1 VENYRERFVEGV
13 VEELFE
19 VFPVVMVMGPRGAGK
34 TAMIERIVGGDWRCF
49 SFEDSALLLRVRTDP
64 TLFVRGFGS
73 HVAID
78 EAQKC
83 PDLFHSIKE
92 LVDRGFDY
100 KIILSGSAN
109 FLLLRSITESLA
121 GRVGL
126 LEMMPFSL
134 AEKMGRGSNEFVKIL
149 CRSETVDELYGRLS
163 KLESERLAD
172 EDVLEFILNGGF
184 PRIHDLKEQGQR
196 NTWFQNYIGTYIE
209 RDLRDLAQVGDVDTF
224 QKVYRLI
231 AYRNSGI
238 LNMSSIASDVGV
250 SVQTVKNYISILEAS
265 YQVKRLA
272 AYSVEQRKQVIKAP
286 KIFYTDTG
294 LLNYFVQNDSLER
307 MTSGGDWGGVL
318 EAHVF
323 AELYKE
329 IKDMAP
335 RPGLYYWRTNNGAE
349 VDFVLEWKQRLI
361 PVEVKSAATVSPSSL
376 RGLRS
381 FKESQAEGKVLFA
394 VVLYRGDEVVFLND
408 WTLGVPL
415 GMLY

>member
-1 VENYRERFVEGV
+1 MKYRKRTLEGYIDPLM
-13 VEELFE
+13 EL
-19 VFPVVMVMGPRGAGK
+19 FPVVAVTGPRQAGK
-34 TAMIERIVGGDWRCF
+34 STLINHYIAKDWKYYTLDNR
-49 SFEDSALLLRVRTDP
+49 ELLLRVKTDP

-109 FLLLRSITESLA
+109 FLLLKSITESLA

-134 AEKMGRGSNEFVKIL
+134 SEKMGRVSNWIVKVL
-149 CRSETVDELYGRLS
+149 CESETIEELYGRLS
-163 KLESERLAD
+163 TFEPERLPD
-172 EDVLEFILNGGF
+172 GELLDFILSGGF
-184 PRIHDLKEQGQR
+184 PRIHDFEERGQR
-196 NTWFQNYIGTYIE
+196 NTWFQNYISTYIE

-250 SVQTVKNYISILEAS
+250 SVQTIKNYISILEAS

-286 KIFYTDTG
+286 KIYYTDTG
-294 LLNYFVQNDSLER
+294 LLNYFVQNDSVER
-307 MTSGGDWGGVL
+307 MVSGGDWGGVL

-323 AELYKE
+323 SELYKE

-361 PVEVKSAATVSPSSL
+361 PIEVKSAATVSPSSL

-381 FKESQAEGKVLFA
+381 FKESQAEGKVPFA

-408 WTLGVPL
+408 WTVGVPL

>member
-1 VENYRERFVEGV
+1 MKYRERTLEGYIDPLL
-13 VEELFE
+13 EL
-19 VFPVVMVMGPRGAGK
+19 FPVVAVTGPRQAGK
-34 TAMIERIVGGDWRCF
+34 STLINHYIAKDWKYYTLDNR
-49 SFEDSALLLRVRTDP
+49 ELLLRVRTDP

-109 FLLLRSITESLA
+109 FLLLKSITESLA

-134 AEKMGRGSNEFVKIL
+134 SEKMGRESNGFVKVL
-149 CRSETVDELYGRLS
+149 CESESVEDLR
-163 KLESERLAD
+163 ERLARF
-172 EDVLEFILNGGF
+172 EGERLSDVELLEFVLNGGF
-184 PRIHDLKEQGQR
+184 PRIHDFGEQGQR
-196 NTWFQNYIGTYIE
+196 NTWFQNYVGTYIE

-250 SVQTVKNYISILEAS
+250 SVQTIKNYISILEAS
-265 YQVKRLA
+265 YQVKRLP

-286 KIFYTDTG
+286 KIYYTDTG
-294 LLNYFVQNDSLER
+294 LLNYFVQNDSVER

-381 FKESQAEGKVLFA
+381 FKESQAEGKVPFA

-408 WTLGVPL
+408 WTVGVPL